1 MKKIF
6 SLYILLFSLVIS
18 AQTDYSASWEDFYS
32 YNNVKDFVKV
42 DDVLYALT
50 DNAIFTYD
58 VLSGEIKKISSIQG
72 LSGET
77 TSAIYYYESETFKG
91 VVIGYENGLV
101 EVIDDDGSI
110 TISSDIVNFNQS
122 GEKSINHISEFN
134 NKLYLSTPFA
144 VVVYD
149 IENLEFGDTYFIGN
163 NSSSIKIN
171 ETIIFNNVIY
181 AATEVGIFKAD
192 IFKADGITRT
202 LLIDFNNW
210 RQLFDGTVFKGIT
223 TFENSLYVIG
233 NSKLY
238 TIDGASLTEKPNFNP
253 LGQQIKNIKSSTTNL
268 CIALDK
274 EAIIYDNSMN
284 LVPEFTPDLDYD
296 YSLNTAFIEDNMV
309 FLATKEFGILE
320 TTISESGPTTYLEI
334 HPEGP
339 LSNAVF
345 SITAQN
351 NDLWVVYGGY
361 DGTYEPSG
369 NKQGF
374 SNFNGESWI
383 NTKYDSN
390 LPIKDLNHVTIDIN
404 AKNKVYISSFGST
417 ENITSQAT
425 GGLLVVENNEVI
437 EFYNHKNSTIEDTN
451 LTDSRVTI
459 RVSGTAFDDLGNLWV
474 TSIAG
479 SNELKKLSNSQVWSS
494 IDLSSLTTNRTAIG
508 LTEVVVD
515 RNNSIWIG
523 TRANGVY
530 VYNENGNRKEALI
543 AAPNEGNL
551 PDLNVR
557 TIAVDRSNIIWL
569 GTKSGLVVYSNASG
583 VFDEVATN
591 AQPVVINGDE
601 NGFGDRLLGNQT
613 INSIVVDGADNK
625 WFGTDRGGVLCTNPS
640 GQNTIAIFSK
650 KNSPLPSNRILKI
663 SIDKE
668 AGKVYFATDKGIVAY
683 NSNVAPFGDV
693 LEAVYAYPN
702 PALKN
707 HETVTIDGRNGTHLP
722 KGTNVKILDVAGNL
736 VHETNVIE
744 GQELQGGK
752 VVWNKRN
759 LAGNKVASGIYIV
772 LLSNDDASETAVT
785 KIAIIN

>member
-32 YNNVKDFVKV
+32 YNNVKDFTKV
-42 DDVLYALT
+42 DTIIYALT

-58 VLSGEIKKISSIQG
+58 VLSGEINKISSIQG

-77 TSAIYYYESETFKG
+77 TSAIYYNETFKR

-163 NSSSIKIN
+163 NSSSVKIN
-171 ETIIFNNVIY
+171 ETIISNNVIY

-192 IFKADGITRT
+192 ITSN

-210 RQLFDGTVFKGIT
+210 QQLFNGRDFKGVVFLDGLYIIENSILFTFDGT
-223 TFENSLYVIG
+223 N
-233 NSKLY
+233 
-238 TIDGASLTEKPNFNP
+238 LTEEKIFTKE
-253 LGQQIKNIKSSTTNL
+253 IKNIKSTTTNL
-268 CIALDK
+268 CISLDK
-274 EAIIYDNSMN
+274 EAIIYDSSMN
-284 LVPEFTPDLDYD
+284 LVQEFTPNLEYD
-296 YSLNTAFIEDNMV
+296 YTLNTAFFEDDIA

-320 TTISESGPTTYLEI
+320 TTISEPTTYLEI
-334 HPEGP
+334 HPDGP

-351 NDLWVVYGGY
+351 NDFWVVYGGY
-361 DGTYEPSG
+361 NSAFTPL
-369 NKQGF
+369 NIRNGF
-374 SNFNGESWI
+374 SKFNGENWI
-383 NTKYDSN
+383 NTNFNSS
-390 LPIKDLNHVTIDIN
+390 LPNDLVDVTIDPSHEN
-404 AKNKVYISSFGST
+404 RVYISALG
-417 ENITSQAT
+417 TSSDIDAKPT
-425 GGLLVVENNEVI
+425 GGLLVVEDNVLVQT
-437 EFYNHKNSTIEDTN
+437 YNHLNSS
-451 LTDSRVTI
+451 LTPILVSLPAINI
-459 RVSGTAFDDLGNLWV
+459 RVSGSTFDSNGNLWA
-474 TSIAG
+474 TNYETG
-479 SNELKKLSNSQVWSS
+479 EELVKLSANGQWSS
-494 IDLSSLTTNRTAIG
+494 VDLGVVQTSSAAG

-523 TRANGVY
+523 SRRNGAY
-530 VYNENGNRKEALI
+530 VYNENGSRKKALI
-543 AAPNEGNL
+543 ATPNEGNL

-557 TIAVDRSNIIWL
+557 TIAVDRSNRIWL

-601 NGFGDRLLGNQT
+601 NGFGDRLLGDQT

-625 WFGTDRGGVLCTNPS
+625 WFGTDSGGVLCTNPS
-640 GQNTIAIFSK
+640 GQTTIAIFSK

-663 SIDKE
+663 SADNA

-683 NSNVAPFGDV
+683 NSNVVPFGDV

-702 PALKN
+702 PVLKN

>member
-1 MKKIF
+1 MKNLF
-6 SLYILLFSLVIS
+6 SLYIFLFSLVIS

-32 YNNVKDFVKV
+32 YNNVKDFTKV
-42 DDVLYALT
+42 DTIIYALT

-58 VLSGEIKKISSIQG
+58 VLSGEINKLSSIQG

-77 TSAIYYYESETFKG
+77 TSTIYYNETFKR

-163 NSSSIKIN
+163 NSSSVKIN
-171 ETIIFNNVIY
+171 ETIISNNIIY
-181 AATEVGIFKAD
+181 AVTETGIFKAD
-192 IFKADGITRT
+192 ITSD

-210 RQLFDGTVFKGIT
+210 QQLFNGRDFKGVA
-223 TFENSLYVIG
+223 FLDGLYIIE
-233 NSKLY
+233 NSKLF
-238 TIDGASLTEKPNFNP
+238 TFDGVSLTEKIDFNKE
-253 LGQQIKNIKSSTTNL
+253 IKNIKSTTINL
-268 CIALDK
+268 CISLDK
-274 EAIIYDNSMN
+274 EARIYDSSMN
-284 LVPEFTPDLDYD
+284 LVQEFTPNLEYD
-296 YSLNTAFIEDNMV
+296 YSLNTALFEDDIA

-320 TTISESGPTTYLEI
+320 TKISEPTTYLEI
-334 HPEGP
+334 HPDGP
-339 LSNAVF
+339 LSNTVF

-351 NDLWVVYGGY
+351 NNFWVVYGGY
-361 DGTYEPSG
+361 NSTFTPL
-369 NKQGF
+369 NIRNGF
-374 SNFNGESWI
+374 SKFNGENWI
-383 NTKYDSN
+383 NTNFNSS
-390 LPIKDLNHVTIDIN
+390 LPNDLVDVTIDPSHEN
-404 AKNKVYISSFGST
+404 RVYISALG
-417 ENITSQAT
+417 TSSDIDAKPT
-425 GGLLVVENNEVI
+425 GGLLVVEDNILVQT
-437 EFYNHKNSTIEDTN
+437 YNHLNSS
-451 LTDSRVTI
+451 LTPILVSLPAINI
-459 RVSGTAFDDLGNLWV
+459 RVSGSTFDNNGNLWA
-474 TSIAG
+474 TNYETG
-479 SNELKKLSNSQVWSS
+479 EELVKLSANGQWSS
-494 IDLSSLTTNRTAIG
+494 VDLGVVQTSSAAG
-508 LTEVVVD
+508 LTEIIAD

-523 TRANGVY
+523 SRRNGAY
-530 VYNENGNRKEALI
+530 VYNENGSRKKALI
-543 AAPNEGNL
+543 ATPNEGNL

-557 TIAVDRSNIIWL
+557 TIAVDRSNRIWL

-601 NGFGDRLLGNQT
+601 NGFGDRLLGDQT

-625 WFGTDRGGVLCTNPS
+625 WFGTDSGGVLCTNPS
-640 GQNTIAIFSK
+640 GQTTIAIFSK

-663 SIDKE
+663 SADIA

-683 NSNVAPFGDV
+683 NSNVVPFGDV

-702 PALKN
+702 PVLKN
-707 HETVTIDGRNGTHLP
+707 NETVTIDGRNGTHLP

>member
-32 YNNVKDFVKV
+32 YNNVKDFTKV
-42 DDVLYALT
+42 DTIIYALT
-50 DNAIFTYD
+50 DNAIFTYN
-58 VLSGEIKKISSIQG
+58 VLSGEINKISSIQG

-77 TSAIYYYESETFKG
+77 TSAIYYNETFNR

-149 IENLEFGDTYFIGN
+149 IEKLEFGDTYFIGN
-163 NSSSIKIN
+163 NSSSVKIN
-171 ETIIFNNVIY
+171 ETIISNDIIY
-181 AATEVGIFKAD
+181 AATEEGVFKAD
-192 IFKADGITRT
+192 ITSN

-210 RQLFDGTVFKGIT
+210 QRLFNGRDFKGVT
-223 TFENSLYVIG
+223 TFKNDLYVIE
-233 NSKLY
+233 NSKLF
-238 TIDGASLTEKPNFNP
+238 TFDGASLTEKVNFNKE
-253 LGQQIKNIKSSTTNL
+253 IKNIKSTNTNL
-268 CIALDK
+268 CISLDK
-274 EAIIYDNSMN
+274 EARIYDSSMN
-284 LVPEFTPDLDYD
+284 LVQEFTSDLEYD
-296 YSLNTAFIEDNMV
+296 YSLNTAFFEDDMV

-320 TTISESGPTTYLEI
+320 TTISQPTTYSEI

-361 DGTYEPSG
+361 NSTFTPL
-369 NKQGF
+369 NIRNGF
-374 SNFNGESWI
+374 SKFNGENWI
-383 NTKYDSN
+383 NTNFNSS
-390 LPIKDLNHVTIDIN
+390 LPNDLVDVTIDPSHEN
-404 AKNKVYISSFGST
+404 RVYISALGASN
-417 ENITSQAT
+417 NIEAKPT
-425 GGLLVVENNEVI
+425 GGLLVVEDNVLVQT
-437 EFYNHKNSTIEDTN
+437 YNHLNSSLTPILISLPTIN
-451 LTDSRVTI
+451 I
-459 RVSGTAFDDLGNLWV
+459 RVGGSTFDSNGNLWA
-474 TSIAG
+474 TNYETG
-479 SNELKKLSNSQVWSS
+479 EELVKLSANGQWSS
-494 IDLSSLTTNRTAIG
+494 VDLGVVQTSSAAG
-508 LTEVVVD
+508 LSEVVVD

-523 TRANGVY
+523 SRRNGAY
-530 VYNENGNRKEALI
+530 VYNENGNRKKALI

-557 TIAVDRSNIIWL
+557 TIAVDRSNRIWL

-601 NGFGDRLLGNQT
+601 NGFGDRLLGDQT

-625 WFGTDRGGVLCTNPS
+625 WFGTDSGGVLCTNPS
-640 GQNTIAIFSK
+640 GQTTIAIFSK

-663 SIDKE
+663 SADKE

-772 LLSNDDASETAVT
+772 LLSNDDASETTVT

>member
-32 YNNVKDFVKV
+32 YNNVKDFTKV
-42 DDVLYALT
+42 DTIIYALT
-50 DNAIFTYD
+50 DNAIFTYN
-58 VLSGEIKKISSIQG
+58 VLSGEINKISSIQG

-77 TSAIYYYESETFKG
+77 TSAIYYNETFNR

-163 NSSSIKIN
+163 NSSSVKIN
-171 ETIIFNNVIY
+171 ETIISNDIIY
-181 AATEVGIFKAD
+181 AATEEGVFKAD
-192 IFKADGITRT
+192 ITSN

-210 RQLFDGTVFKGIT
+210 QRLFNGRDFKGIT
-223 TFENSLYVIG
+223 TFKNDLYVIE
-233 NSKLY
+233 NSKLF
-238 TIDGASLTEKPNFNP
+238 TFDGANLTENINFNKE
-253 LGQQIKNIKSSTTNL
+253 IKNIKSTNTNL
-268 CIALDK
+268 CVSLDK
-274 EAIIYDNSMN
+274 EAIIYDSSMN
-284 LVPEFTPDLDYD
+284 LVQEFTSDLEYD
-296 YSLNTAFIEDNMV
+296 YSLNTAFFEDDMV

-320 TTISESGPTTYLEI
+320 TTISQPTTYSEI

-361 DGTYEPSG
+361 NSTFTPL
-369 NKQGF
+369 NIRNGF
-374 SNFNGESWI
+374 SKFNGENWI
-383 NTKYDSN
+383 NTNFNSS
-390 LPIKDLNHVTIDIN
+390 LPNDLVDVTIDPSHEN
-404 AKNKVYISSFGST
+404 RVYISALGASN
-417 ENITSQAT
+417 NIEAKPT
-425 GGLLVVENNEVI
+425 GGLLVVEDNVLVQT
-437 EFYNHKNSTIEDTN
+437 YNHLNSSLTPILISLPTIN
-451 LTDSRVTI
+451 I
-459 RVSGTAFDDLGNLWV
+459 RVGGSTFDSNGNLWA
-474 TSIAG
+474 TNYETG
-479 SNELKKLSNSQVWSS
+479 EELVKLSANGQWSS
-494 IDLSSLTTNRTAIG
+494 VDLGVVQTSAAAG
-508 LTEVVVD
+508 LSEIIVD

-523 TRANGVY
+523 SRRNGAY
-530 VYNENGNRKEALI
+530 VYNENGNRKKALI
-543 AAPNEGNL
+543 ATPNEGNL

-557 TIAVDRSNIIWL
+557 TIAVDRSNRIWL

-640 GQNTIAIFSK
+640 GQTTIAIFSK

-663 SIDKE
+663 SADKE

-683 NSNVAPFGDV
+683 NSNVVPFGDV

>member
-32 YNNVKDFVKV
+32 YNNVKDFTKV
-42 DDVLYALT
+42 DTIIYALT
-50 DNAIFTYD
+50 DNAIFTYN
-58 VLSGEIKKISSIQG
+58 VLSGEINKISSIQG

-77 TSAIYYYESETFKG
+77 TSAIYYNETFNR

-149 IENLEFGDTYFIGN
+149 IEKLEFGDTYFIGN
-163 NSSSIKIN
+163 NSSSVKIN
-171 ETIIFNNVIY
+171 ETIISNDIIY
-181 AATEVGIFKAD
+181 AATEEGVFKAD
-192 IFKADGITRT
+192 ITSN

-210 RQLFDGTVFKGIT
+210 QRLFNGRDFKGVT
-223 TFENSLYVIG
+223 TFKNDLYVIE
-233 NSKLY
+233 NSKLF
-238 TIDGASLTEKPNFNP
+238 TFDGASLTEKVNFNKE
-253 LGQQIKNIKSSTTNL
+253 IKNIKSTNTNL
-268 CIALDK
+268 CISLDK
-274 EAIIYDNSMN
+274 EARIYDSSMN
-284 LVPEFTPDLDYD
+284 LVQEFTSDLEYD
-296 YSLNTAFIEDNMV
+296 YSLNTAFFEDDMV

-320 TTISESGPTTYLEI
+320 TTISQPTTYSEI

-361 DGTYEPSG
+361 NSTFTPL
-369 NKQGF
+369 NIRNGF
-374 SNFNGESWI
+374 SKFNGENWI
-383 NTKYDSN
+383 NTNFNSS
-390 LPIKDLNHVTIDIN
+390 LPNDLVDVTIDPSHEN
-404 AKNKVYISSFGST
+404 RVYISALGASN
-417 ENITSQAT
+417 NIEAKPT
-425 GGLLVVENNEVI
+425 GGLLVVEDNVLVQT
-437 EFYNHKNSTIEDTN
+437 YNHLNSSLTPILISLPTIN
-451 LTDSRVTI
+451 I
-459 RVSGTAFDDLGNLWV
+459 RVGGSTFDSNGNLWA
-474 TSIAG
+474 TNYETG
-479 SNELKKLSNSQVWSS
+479 EELVKLSANGQWSS
-494 IDLSSLTTNRTAIG
+494 VDLGVVQTSAAAG
-508 LTEVVVD
+508 LSEIIVD

-523 TRANGVY
+523 SRRNGAY
-530 VYNENGNRKEALI
+530 VYNENGNRKKALI

-557 TIAVDRSNIIWL
+557 TIAVDRSNRIWL

-583 VFDEVATN
+583 VFEEVATN

-640 GQNTIAIFSK
+640 GQTTIAIFSK

-663 SIDKE
+663 SADKE

-683 NSNVAPFGDV
+683 NSNVVPFGDV

>member
-32 YNNVKDFVKV
+32 YNNVKDFTKV
-42 DDVLYALT
+42 DTIIYALT

-58 VLSGEIKKISSIQG
+58 VLSGEINKISSIQG

-77 TSAIYYYESETFKG
+77 TSAIYYNETFRR

-110 TISSDIVNFNQS
+110 TISSDIINFNQS
-122 GEKSINHISEFN
+122 GEKSISHISEFN

-163 NSSSIKIN
+163 NSSSVKIN
-171 ETIIFNNVIY
+171 ETIISNNIIY
-181 AATEVGIFKAD
+181 AVTETGIFKAD
-192 IFKADGITRT
+192 ITSN

-210 RQLFDGTVFKGIT
+210 QQLFNGRDFKGVTTLKNDLYVIENSKIFTFDGTG
-223 TFENSLYVIG
+223 
-233 NSKLY
+233 
-238 TIDGASLTEKPNFNP
+238 LTEKANFTKE
-253 LGQQIKNIKSSTTNL
+253 IKNIKSTTRNL
-268 CIALDK
+268 CISLDK
-274 EAIIYDNSMN
+274 EARIYDSSMN
-284 LVPEFTPDLDYD
+284 LVQEFIPNLEYD
-296 YSLNTAFIEDNMV
+296 YSLNTAFFEDDMA

-320 TTISESGPTTYLEI
+320 TTISQPTTYLEI
-334 HPEGP
+334 HPDGP

-345 SITAQN
+345 SVTAQN
-351 NDLWVVYGGY
+351 KDFWVVYGGY
-361 DGTYEPSG
+361 NSAFTPL
-369 NKQGF
+369 NIRNGF
-374 SNFNGESWI
+374 SKFNGENWI
-383 NTKYDSN
+383 NTNFNSS
-390 LPIKDLNHVTIDIN
+390 LPNDLVDVTIDPSHEN
-404 AKNKVYISSFGST
+404 RVYISALG
-417 ENITSQAT
+417 TSSDIDAKPT
-425 GGLLVVENNEVI
+425 GGLLVVEDNILVQT
-437 EFYNHKNSTIEDTN
+437 YNHLNSS
-451 LTDSRVTI
+451 LTPILVSLPAINI
-459 RVSGTAFDDLGNLWV
+459 RVSGSTFDSNGNLWA
-474 TSIAG
+474 TNYETG
-479 SNELKKLSNSQVWSS
+479 EELVKLSANGQWSS
-494 IDLSSLTTNRTAIG
+494 VDLGVLQTSSAEG
-508 LTEVVVD
+508 LTEIIVD

-523 TRANGVY
+523 SRRNGAY
-530 VYNENGNRKEALI
+530 VYNENGSRKKALI
-543 AAPNEGNL
+543 ATPNEGNL

-557 TIAVDRSNIIWL
+557 TIAVDRSNRIWL

-601 NGFGDRLLGNQT
+601 NGFGDRLLGDQT
-613 INSIVVDGADNK
+613 INSIAVDGADNK
-625 WFGTDRGGVLCTNPS
+625 WFGTDSGGVLCTNPS
-640 GQNTIAIFSK
+640 GQTTIAIFSK

-663 SIDKE
+663 SVDNA

-683 NSNVAPFGDV
+683 NSNVVPFGDV

>member
-1 MKKIF
+1 MKNLF
-6 SLYILLFSLVIS
+6 SLYIFLFSLVIS

-32 YNNVKDFVKV
+32 YNNVKDFTKV
-42 DDVLYALT
+42 DTIIYALT

-58 VLSGEIKKISSIQG
+58 VLSGEINKLSSIQG

-77 TSAIYYYESETFKG
+77 TSTIYYNETFKR

-163 NSSSIKIN
+163 NSSSVKIN
-171 ETIIFNNVIY
+171 ETIISNNIIY
-181 AATEVGIFKAD
+181 AVTETGIFKAD
-192 IFKADGITRT
+192 ITSD

-210 RQLFDGTVFKGIT
+210 QQLFNGRDFKGVA
-223 TFENSLYVIG
+223 FLDGLYIIE
-233 NSKLY
+233 NSKLF
-238 TIDGASLTEKPNFNP
+238 TFDGVSLTEKIDFNKE
-253 LGQQIKNIKSSTTNL
+253 IKNIKATTTNL
-268 CIALDK
+268 CISLDK
-274 EAIIYDNSMN
+274 EARIYDSSMN
-284 LVPEFTPDLDYD
+284 LVQEFTPNLEYD
-296 YSLNTAFIEDNMV
+296 YSLNTALFEDDIA

-320 TTISESGPTTYLEI
+320 TKISEPTTYLEI
-334 HPEGP
+334 HPDGP
-339 LSNAVF
+339 LSNTVF

-351 NDLWVVYGGY
+351 NNFWVVYGGY
-361 DGTYEPSG
+361 NSTFTPL
-369 NKQGF
+369 NIRNGF
-374 SNFNGESWI
+374 SKFNGENWI
-383 NTKYDSN
+383 NTNFNSS
-390 LPIKDLNHVTIDIN
+390 LPNDLVDVTIDPSHEN
-404 AKNKVYISSFGST
+404 RVYISTLG
-417 ENITSQAT
+417 TSSDIDAKPT
-425 GGLLVVENNEVI
+425 GGLLVVEDNILVQT
-437 EFYNHKNSTIEDTN
+437 YNHLNSS
-451 LTDSRVTI
+451 LTPILVSLPAINI
-459 RVSGTAFDDLGNLWV
+459 RVSGSTFDNNGNLWA
-474 TSIAG
+474 TNYETG
-479 SNELKKLSNSQVWSS
+479 EELVKLSANGQWSS
-494 IDLSSLTTNRTAIG
+494 VDLGVVQTSSAAG
-508 LTEVVVD
+508 LTEIIAD

-523 TRANGVY
+523 SRRNGAY
-530 VYNENGNRKEALI
+530 VYNENGSRKKALI
-543 AAPNEGNL
+543 ATPNEGNL

-557 TIAVDRSNIIWL
+557 TIAVDRSNRIWL

-601 NGFGDRLLGNQT
+601 NGFGDRLLGDQT

-625 WFGTDRGGVLCTNPS
+625 WFGTDSGGVLCTNPS
-640 GQNTIAIFSK
+640 GQTTIAIFSK

-663 SIDKE
+663 SADIA

-683 NSNVAPFGDV
+683 NSNVVPFGDV

>member
-32 YNNVKDFVKV
+32 YNNVKDFTKV
-42 DDVLYALT
+42 DTIIYALT

-58 VLSGEIKKISSIQG
+58 VLSGEINKISSIQG

-77 TSAIYYYESETFKG
+77 TSAIYYNETFKR

-163 NSSSIKIN
+163 NSSSVKIN
-171 ETIIFNNVIY
+171 ETIISNNVIY
-181 AATEVGIFKAD
+181 AATEVGVFKAD
-192 IFKADGITRT
+192 ITSN

-210 RQLFDGTVFKGIT
+210 QQLFNGRDFKGIV
-223 TFENSLYVIG
+223 FLDGLYVIE
-233 NSKLY
+233 NSKLF
-238 TIDGASLTEKPNFNP
+238 TFDGNSLTEKVNFNKE
-253 LGQQIKNIKSSTTNL
+253 IKNIKSTPTNL
-268 CIALDK
+268 CISLDK
-274 EAIIYDNSMN
+274 EARIYDSSMN
-284 LVPEFTPDLDYD
+284 LVQEFTPDLEYD
-296 YSLNTAFIEDNMV
+296 YSLNTAFFEDGMV

-320 TTISESGPTTYLEI
+320 TTISQPTTYSEI

-345 SITAQN
+345 SITANN

-361 DGTYEPSG
+361 NSTFTPL
-369 NKQGF
+369 NIRNGF
-374 SNFNGESWI
+374 SKFNGENWI
-383 NTKYDSN
+383 NTNFNSS
-390 LPIKDLNHVTIDIN
+390 LPNDLVDVTIDPSHEN
-404 AKNKVYISSFGST
+404 RAYISALGASN
-417 ENITSQAT
+417 NIEAKPT
-425 GGLLVVENNEVI
+425 GGLLVVEDNVLVQT
-437 EFYNHKNSTIEDTN
+437 YNHLNSSLTPILISLPTIN
-451 LTDSRVTI
+451 I
-459 RVSGTAFDDLGNLWV
+459 RVGGSTFDSNGNLWA
-474 TSIAG
+474 TNYETG
-479 SNELKKLSNSQVWSS
+479 EELVKLSANGQWSS
-494 IDLSSLTTNRTAIG
+494 VDLGVVQTSGAAG
-508 LTEVVVD
+508 LSEIVVD

-523 TRANGVY
+523 SRRNGAY
-530 VYNENGNRKEALI
+530 VYNENGSRKKALI
-543 AAPNEGNL
+543 ATPNEGNL

-557 TIAVDRSNIIWL
+557 TIAVDRSNRIWL

-601 NGFGDRLLGNQT
+601 NGFGDRLLGGQT

-625 WFGTDRGGVLCTNPS
+625 WFGTDSGGVLCTNPN
-640 GQNTIAIFSK
+640 GQTTIAIFSK

-663 SIDKE
+663 SLDKE
-668 AGKVYFATDKGIVAY
+668 SGKVYFATDKGIVAY
-683 NSNVAPFGDV
+683 NSDVAPFGDV

-702 PALKN
+702 PALKI
-707 HETVTIDGRNGTHLP
+707 HETITIDGRNGTHLP

-772 LLSNDDASETAVT
+772 LLSNDDGSETAVT

>member
-1 MKKIF
+1 MKNLF
-6 SLYILLFSLVIS
+6 SLYIFLFSLVIS

-32 YNNVKDFVKV
+32 YNNVKDFTKV
-42 DDVLYALT
+42 DTIIYALT

-58 VLSGEIKKISSIQG
+58 VLSGEINKLSSIQG

-77 TSAIYYYESETFKG
+77 TSTIYYNETFKR

-163 NSSSIKIN
+163 NSSSVKIN
-171 ETIIFNNVIY
+171 ETIISNNIIY
-181 AATEVGIFKAD
+181 AVTETGIFKAD
-192 IFKADGITRT
+192 ITSD

-210 RQLFDGTVFKGIT
+210 QQLFNGRDFKGVA
-223 TFENSLYVIG
+223 FLDGLYIIE
-233 NSKLY
+233 NSKLF
-238 TIDGASLTEKPNFNP
+238 TFDGVSLTEKIDFNKE
-253 LGQQIKNIKSSTTNL
+253 IKNIKATTTNL
-268 CIALDK
+268 CISLDK
-274 EAIIYDNSMN
+274 EARIYDSSMN
-284 LVPEFTPDLDYD
+284 LVQEFTPNLEYD
-296 YSLNTAFIEDNMV
+296 YSLNTALFEDDIA

-320 TTISESGPTTYLEI
+320 TKISEPTTYLEI
-334 HPEGP
+334 HPDGP
-339 LSNAVF
+339 LSNTVF

-351 NDLWVVYGGY
+351 NNFWVVYGGY
-361 DGTYEPSG
+361 NSTFTPL
-369 NKQGF
+369 NIRNGF
-374 SNFNGESWI
+374 SKFNGENWI
-383 NTKYDSN
+383 NTNFNSS
-390 LPIKDLNHVTIDIN
+390 LPNDLVDVTIDPSHEN
-404 AKNKVYISSFGST
+404 RVYISTLG
-417 ENITSQAT
+417 TSSDIDAKPT
-425 GGLLVVENNEVI
+425 GGLLVVEDNILVQT
-437 EFYNHKNSTIEDTN
+437 YNHLNSS
-451 LTDSRVTI
+451 LTPILVSLPAINI
-459 RVSGTAFDDLGNLWV
+459 RVSGSTFDNNGNLWA
-474 TSIAG
+474 TNYETG
-479 SNELKKLSNSQVWSS
+479 EELVKLSANGQWSS
-494 IDLSSLTTNRTAIG
+494 VDLGVVQTSSAAG
-508 LTEVVVD
+508 LTEIIAD

-523 TRANGVY
+523 SRRNGAY
-530 VYNENGNRKEALI
+530 VYNENGSRKKALI
-543 AAPNEGNL
+543 ATPNEGNL

-557 TIAVDRSNIIWL
+557 TIAVDRSNRIWL

-601 NGFGDRLLGNQT
+601 NGFGDRLLGDQT

-625 WFGTDRGGVLCTNPS
+625 WFGTDSGGVLCTNPS
-640 GQNTIAIFSK
+640 GQTTIAIFSK

-663 SIDKE
+663 SADIA

-683 NSNVAPFGDV
+683 NSNVVPFGDV
-693 LEAVYAYPN
+693 LDAVYAYPN
-702 PALKN
+702 PVLKN

>member
-32 YNNVKDFVKV
+32 YNNVKDFTKV
-42 DDVLYALT
+42 DTIIYALT

-58 VLSGEIKKISSIQG
+58 VLSGEINKFSSIQG

-77 TSAIYYYESETFKG
+77 TSAIYYNETFRR

-163 NSSSIKIN
+163 NSSSVKIN
-171 ETIIFNNVIY
+171 ETIISNNVIY

-192 IFKADGITRT
+192 ITSN

-210 RQLFDGTVFKGIT
+210 QQLFNGRDFKGVVFLDGLYIIENSILFTFDGT
-223 TFENSLYVIG
+223 N
-233 NSKLY
+233 
-238 TIDGASLTEKPNFNP
+238 LTEEKIFTKE
-253 LGQQIKNIKSSTTNL
+253 IKNIKSTTTNL
-268 CIALDK
+268 CISLDK
-274 EAIIYDNSMN
+274 EAKIYDSSMN
-284 LVPEFTPDLDYD
+284 LVQEFTPNLEYD
-296 YSLNTAFIEDNMV
+296 YTLNTAFFEDDIA
-309 FLATKEFGILE
+309 FLATKEFGVLE
-320 TTISESGPTTYLEI
+320 TTISEPTTYLEI
-334 HPEGP
+334 HPDGP

-351 NDLWVVYGGY
+351 NNFWVVYGGY
-361 DGTYEPSG
+361 DSTYAPSN

-374 SNFNGESWI
+374 SHFNGESWI

-390 LPIKDLNHVTIDIN
+390 FPITDLNHVTIDLN
-404 AKNKVYISSFGST
+404 TENKVYISSFGST
-417 ENITSQAT
+417 ENIMSEAT

-437 EFYNHKNSTIEDTN
+437 EFYNHENSTIEDTN
-451 LTDSRVTI
+451 LSDSRVTI

-474 TSIAG
+474 TNIAG
-479 SNELKKLSNSQVWSS
+479 SNELKKFSNIQEWSS
-494 IDLSSLTTNRTAIG
+494 IDLSSLTTNKIAIG
-508 LTEVVVD
+508 LTEVAVD
-515 RNNSIWIG
+515 RTNSIWIG
-523 TRANGVY
+523 SRRNGAY
-530 VYNENGNRKEALI
+530 VYNENGSRKKALI
-543 AAPNEGNL
+543 ATPNEGNL

-557 TIAVDRSNIIWL
+557 TIAVDRSNRIWL

-601 NGFGDRLLGNQT
+601 NGFGDRLLGDQT

-625 WFGTDRGGVLCTNPS
+625 WFGTDSGGVLCTNPS
-640 GQNTIAIFSK
+640 GQTTIAIFSK

-663 SIDKE
+663 SADNA

-683 NSNVAPFGDV
+683 NSNVVPFGDV

-702 PALKN
+702 PVLKN

>member
-6 SLYILLFSLVIS
+6 SFYILLFSLVIS

-32 YNNVKDFVKV
+32 YNNVKDFTKV
-42 DDVLYALT
+42 DTIIYALT

-58 VLSGEIKKISSIQG
+58 VLSGEINKISSIQG

-77 TSAIYYYESETFKG
+77 TSAIYYNETFRR

-110 TISSDIVNFNQS
+110 TISSDIINFNQS
-122 GEKSINHISEFN
+122 GEKSISHISEFN

-163 NSSSIKIN
+163 NSSSVKIN
-171 ETIIFNNVIY
+171 ETIISNNVIY

-192 IFKADGITRT
+192 ITSN

-210 RQLFDGTVFKGIT
+210 QQLFNGRDFKGVTTLKNDLYVIENSKIFTFDGTG
-223 TFENSLYVIG
+223 
-233 NSKLY
+233 
-238 TIDGASLTEKPNFNP
+238 LTEKANFTKE
-253 LGQQIKNIKSSTTNL
+253 IKNIKSTSRNL
-268 CIALDK
+268 CISLDK
-274 EAIIYDNSMN
+274 EARIYDSSMN
-284 LVPEFTPDLDYD
+284 LVQEFIPNLDYD
-296 YSLNTAFIEDNMV
+296 YSLNTAFFEDDMA

-320 TTISESGPTTYLEI
+320 TTISQPTTYLEI
-334 HPEGP
+334 HPDGP

-351 NDLWVVYGGY
+351 KDFWVVYGGY
-361 DGTYEPSG
+361 NSAFTPL
-369 NKQGF
+369 NIRNGF
-374 SNFNGESWI
+374 SKFNGENWI
-383 NTKYDSN
+383 NTNFNSS
-390 LPIKDLNHVTIDIN
+390 LPNDLVDVTIDPSHEN
-404 AKNKVYISSFGST
+404 RVYISALG
-417 ENITSQAT
+417 TSSDIDAKPT
-425 GGLLVVENNEVI
+425 GGLLVVEDNILVQT
-437 EFYNHKNSTIEDTN
+437 YNHLNSS
-451 LTDSRVTI
+451 LTPILVSLPAINI
-459 RVSGTAFDDLGNLWV
+459 RVSGSTFDSNGNLWA
-474 TSIAG
+474 TNYETG
-479 SNELKKLSNSQVWSS
+479 EELVKLSANGQWSS
-494 IDLSSLTTNRTAIG
+494 VDLGVLQTSSAEG
-508 LTEVVVD
+508 LTEIIVD

-523 TRANGVY
+523 SRRNGAY
-530 VYNENGNRKEALI
+530 VYNENGSRKKALI
-543 AAPNEGNL
+543 ATPNEGNL

-557 TIAVDRSNIIWL
+557 TIAVDRSNRIWL

-601 NGFGDRLLGNQT
+601 NGFGDRLLGDQT
-613 INSIVVDGADNK
+613 INSIAVDGADNK
-625 WFGTDRGGVLCTNPS
+625 WFGTDSGGVLCTNPS
-640 GQNTIAIFSK
+640 GQTTIAIFSK

-663 SIDKE
+663 SVDNA

-683 NSNVAPFGDV
+683 NSNVVPFGDV

>member
-1 MKKIF
+1 MKNIF

-32 YNNVKDFVKV
+32 YNNVKDFTKV
-42 DDVLYALT
+42 DTIIYALT

-58 VLSGEIKKISSIQG
+58 VLSGEINKLSSIQG

-77 TSAIYYYESETFKG
+77 TSAIYYNETFRRM
-91 VVIGYENGLV
+91 VIGYENGLV

-163 NSSSIKIN
+163 NSSSVKIN
-171 ETIIFNNVIY
+171 ETIISNNVIY

-192 IFKADGITRT
+192 ITSN

-210 RQLFDGTVFKGIT
+210 QQLFNGRDFKGVVFLDGLYVIENSILFTFDGT
-223 TFENSLYVIG
+223 N
-233 NSKLY
+233 
-238 TIDGASLTEKPNFNP
+238 LTEEKIFTKE
-253 LGQQIKNIKSSTTNL
+253 IKNIKSTTTNL
-268 CIALDK
+268 CISLDK
-274 EAIIYDNSMN
+274 EARIYDSSMN
-284 LVPEFTPDLDYD
+284 LVQEFTPNLEYD
-296 YSLNTAFIEDNMV
+296 YTLNTAFFEDDIA

-320 TTISESGPTTYLEI
+320 TTISEPTTYLEI
-334 HPEGP
+334 HPDGP

-351 NDLWVVYGGY
+351 NDFWVVYGGY
-361 DGTYEPSG
+361 NSAFRPL
-369 NKQGF
+369 NIRNGF
-374 SNFNGESWI
+374 SKFNGENWI
-383 NTKYDSN
+383 NTNFNSS
-390 LPIKDLNHVTIDIN
+390 LPNDLVDVTIDPSHEN
-404 AKNKVYISSFGST
+404 RVYISALG
-417 ENITSQAT
+417 TSSDIDAKPT
-425 GGLLVVENNEVI
+425 GGLLVVEDNVLVQT
-437 EFYNHKNSTIEDTN
+437 YNHLNSS
-451 LTDSRVTI
+451 LTPILVSLPAINI
-459 RVSGTAFDDLGNLWV
+459 RVSGSTFDSNGNLWA
-474 TSIAG
+474 TNYETG
-479 SNELKKLSNSQVWSS
+479 EELVKLSANGQWSS
-494 IDLSSLTTNRTAIG
+494 VDLGVVQTSSAAG

-523 TRANGVY
+523 SRRNGAY
-530 VYNENGNRKEALI
+530 VYNENGRRKKALI
-543 AAPNEGNL
+543 ATPNEGNL

-557 TIAVDRSNIIWL
+557 TIAVDRSNRIWL

-583 VFDEVATN
+583 IFDEVATN

-601 NGFGDRLLGNQT
+601 NGFGDRLLGDQT

-625 WFGTDRGGVLCTNPS
+625 WFGTDSGGVLCTNPS
-640 GQNTIAIFSK
+640 GQTTIAIFSK

-663 SIDKE
+663 SADNA

-683 NSNVAPFGDV
+683 NSNVVPFGDV

-702 PALKN
+702 PVLKN

>member
-32 YNNVKDFVKV
+32 YNNVKDFTKV
-42 DDVLYALT
+42 DTIIYALT

-58 VLSGEIKKISSIQG
+58 VLSGEINKISSIQG

-77 TSAIYYYESETFKG
+77 TSAIYYNETFKR

-163 NSSSIKIN
+163 NSSSVKIN
-171 ETIIFNNVIY
+171 ETIIANNVIY
-181 AATEVGIFKAD
+181 AATEEGVFKAD
-192 IFKADGITRT
+192 ITSN

-210 RQLFDGTVFKGIT
+210 QQLFNGRDFKGVT
-223 TFENSLYVIG
+223 TFKNDLYVIE
-233 NSKLY
+233 NSKLFAF
-238 TIDGASLTEKPNFNP
+238 DGASLTEKVKFNKE
-253 LGQQIKNIKSSTTNL
+253 IKNIKSTNTNL
-268 CIALDK
+268 CISLDK
-274 EAIIYDNSMN
+274 EARIYDSSMN
-284 LVPEFTPDLDYD
+284 LVQEFTPNSEYD
-296 YSLNTAFIEDNMV
+296 YSLNTAFFEDDMV

-320 TTISESGPTTYLEI
+320 TTISQPTTYSEI

-361 DGTYEPSG
+361 NSTFTPL
-369 NKQGF
+369 NIRNGF
-374 SNFNGESWI
+374 SKFNGENWI
-383 NTKYDSN
+383 NTNFNSS
-390 LPIKDLNHVTIDIN
+390 LPNDLVDVTIDPSHEN
-404 AKNKVYISSFGST
+404 RVYISALGASN
-417 ENITSQAT
+417 NIEAKPT
-425 GGLLVVENNEVI
+425 GGLLVVEDNVLVQT
-437 EFYNHKNSTIEDTN
+437 YNHLNSSLTPILISLPTIN
-451 LTDSRVTI
+451 I
-459 RVSGTAFDDLGNLWV
+459 RVGGSTFDSNGNLWA
-474 TSIAG
+474 TNYETG
-479 SNELKKLSNSQVWSS
+479 EELVKLSENGQWSS
-494 IDLSSLTTNRTAIG
+494 VDLGVVQTSAAPG
-508 LTEVVVD
+508 LSEIIVD

-523 TRANGVY
+523 SRRNGAY
-530 VYNENGNRKEALI
+530 VYNENGNRKKALI

-557 TIAVDRSNIIWL
+557 TIAVDRSNRIWL

-613 INSIVVDGADNK
+613 INSILVDGADNK
-625 WFGTDRGGVLCTNPS
+625 WFGTDSGGVLCTNPS
-640 GQNTIAIFSK
+640 GQTTIAIFSK

-663 SIDKE
+663 SVDKE

-759 LAGNKVASGIYIV
+759 LAGNKVTSGVYIV
-772 LLSNDDASETAVT
+772 LLSNDDASETAIT

>member
-6 SLYILLFSLVIS
+6 SLYVLLFSLVIS

-32 YNNVKDFVKV
+32 YNNVKDFTKV
-42 DDVLYALT
+42 DTIIYALT

-58 VLSGEIKKISSIQG
+58 VLSGEINKISSIQG

-77 TSAIYYYESETFKG
+77 TSAIYYNETFKR

-163 NSSSIKIN
+163 NSSSVKIN
-171 ETIIFNNVIY
+171 ETIISNNVIY

-192 IFKADGITRT
+192 ITSN

-210 RQLFDGTVFKGIT
+210 QQLFNGRDFKGIV
-223 TFENSLYVIG
+223 FLDGLYVIE
-233 NSKLY
+233 NSKLF
-238 TIDGASLTEKPNFNP
+238 TFDGANLTEEVNFNKE
-253 LGQQIKNIKSSTTNL
+253 IKNIKSTTTNL
-268 CIALDK
+268 CISLDK
-274 EAIIYDNSMN
+274 EAKVYDSSLN
-284 LVPEFTPDLDYD
+284 LVQEFIPNLEYD
-296 YSLNTAFIEDNMV
+296 YTLNTAFFEDDIA
-309 FLATKEFGILE
+309 FLATKEFGILKAK
-320 TTISESGPTTYLEI
+320 TSKPAIYLEI
-334 HPEGP
+334 HPDGP

-351 NDLWVVYGGY
+351 NNFWVVYGGY
-361 DGTYEPSG
+361 NSTFTPL
-369 NKQGF
+369 NIRNGF
-374 SNFNGESWI
+374 SKFNGENWI
-383 NTKYDSN
+383 NTNFNSS
-390 LPIKDLNHVTIDIN
+390 LPNDLVDVTIDPSHEN
-404 AKNKVYISSFGST
+404 RVYISALGASN
-417 ENITSQAT
+417 NIEAKPT
-425 GGLLVVENNEVI
+425 GGLLVVEDNVLVQT
-437 EFYNHKNSTIEDTN
+437 YNHLNSSLTPILISLPTIN
-451 LTDSRVTI
+451 I
-459 RVSGTAFDDLGNLWV
+459 RVGGSTFDSNGNLWA
-474 TSIAG
+474 TNYETG
-479 SNELKKLSNSQVWSS
+479 EELVKLSANGQWSS
-494 IDLSSLTTNRTAIG
+494 VDLGVVQTSAAAG
-508 LTEVVVD
+508 LSEIIVD
-515 RNNSIWIG
+515 QNNSIWISS
-523 TRANGVY
+523 RRNGAY
-530 VYNENGNRKEALI
+530 VYNENGNRKKALI
-543 AAPNEGNL
+543 ATPNEGNL

-557 TIAVDRSNIIWL
+557 TIAVDRSNRIWL

-601 NGFGDRLLGNQT
+601 NGFGDRLLGDQT

-625 WFGTDRGGVLCTNPS
+625 WFGTDSGGVLYTNPS
-640 GQNTIAIFSK
+640 GQTTIAIFSK

-663 SIDKE
+663 STDNA

-702 PALKN
+702 PALNN

>member
-1 MKKIF
+1 MKNLF
-6 SLYILLFSLVIS
+6 SLYIFLFSLVIS

-32 YNNVKDFVKV
+32 YNNVKDFTKV
-42 DDVLYALT
+42 DTIIYALT

-58 VLSGEIKKISSIQG
+58 VLSGEINKLSSIQG

-77 TSAIYYYESETFKG
+77 TSTIYYNETFKR

-163 NSSSIKIN
+163 NSSSVKIN
-171 ETIIFNNVIY
+171 ETIISNNIIY
-181 AATEVGIFKAD
+181 AVTETGIFKAD
-192 IFKADGITRT
+192 ITSD

-210 RQLFDGTVFKGIT
+210 QQLFNGRDFKGVA
-223 TFENSLYVIG
+223 FLDGLYIIE
-233 NSKLY
+233 NSKLF
-238 TIDGASLTEKPNFNP
+238 TFDGVSLTEKIDFNKE
-253 LGQQIKNIKSSTTNL
+253 IKNIKSTTINL
-268 CIALDK
+268 CISLDK
-274 EAIIYDNSMN
+274 EARIYDSSMN
-284 LVPEFTPDLDYD
+284 LVQEFTPNLEYD
-296 YSLNTAFIEDNMV
+296 YSLNTALFEDDIA

-320 TTISESGPTTYLEI
+320 TKISEPTTYLEI
-334 HPEGP
+334 HPDGP
-339 LSNAVF
+339 LSNTVF

-351 NDLWVVYGGY
+351 NNFWVVYGGY
-361 DGTYEPSG
+361 NSTFTPL
-369 NKQGF
+369 NIRNGF
-374 SNFNGESWI
+374 SKFNGENWI
-383 NTKYDSN
+383 NTNFNSS
-390 LPIKDLNHVTIDIN
+390 LPNDLVDVTIDPSHEN
-404 AKNKVYISSFGST
+404 RVYISALG
-417 ENITSQAT
+417 TSSDIDAKPT
-425 GGLLVVENNEVI
+425 GGLLVVEDNILVQT
-437 EFYNHKNSTIEDTN
+437 YNHLNSS
-451 LTDSRVTI
+451 LTPILVSLPAINI
-459 RVSGTAFDDLGNLWV
+459 RVSGSTFDNNGNLWA
-474 TSIAG
+474 TNYETG
-479 SNELKKLSNSQVWSS
+479 EELVKLSANGQWSS
-494 IDLSSLTTNRTAIG
+494 VDLGVVQTSSAAG
-508 LTEVVVD
+508 LTEIIAD

-523 TRANGVY
+523 SRRNGAY
-530 VYNENGNRKEALI
+530 VYNENGSRKKALI
-543 AAPNEGNL
+543 ATPNEGNL

-557 TIAVDRSNIIWL
+557 TIAVDRSNRIWL

-601 NGFGDRLLGNQT
+601 NGFGDRLLGDQT

-625 WFGTDRGGVLCTNPS
+625 WFGTDSGGVLCTNPS
-640 GQNTIAIFSK
+640 GQTTIAIFSK

-663 SIDKE
+663 SADIA

-683 NSNVAPFGDV
+683 NSNVVPFGDV

-702 PALKN
+702 PVLKN

>member
-32 YNNVKDFVKV
+32 YNNVKDFTKV
-42 DDVLYALT
+42 DTIIYALT
-50 DNAIFTYD
+50 DNAIFTYN
-58 VLSGEIKKISSIQG
+58 VLSGEINKISSIQG

-77 TSAIYYYESETFKG
+77 TSAIYYNETFNR

-149 IENLEFGDTYFIGN
+149 IEKLEFGDTYFIGN
-163 NSSSIKIN
+163 NSSSVKIN
-171 ETIIFNNVIY
+171 ETIISNDIIY
-181 AATEVGIFKAD
+181 AATEEGVFKAD
-192 IFKADGITRT
+192 ITSN

-210 RQLFDGTVFKGIT
+210 QRLFNGRDFKGVT
-223 TFENSLYVIG
+223 TFKNDLYVIE
-233 NSKLY
+233 NSKLF
-238 TIDGASLTEKPNFNP
+238 TFDGASLTEKVNFNKE
-253 LGQQIKNIKSSTTNL
+253 IKNIKSTNTNL
-268 CIALDK
+268 CISLDK
-274 EAIIYDNSMN
+274 EARIYDSSMN
-284 LVPEFTPDLDYD
+284 LVQEFTSDLEYD
-296 YSLNTAFIEDNMV
+296 YSLNTAFFEDDMV

-320 TTISESGPTTYLEI
+320 TTISQPTTYSEI

-361 DGTYEPSG
+361 NSTFTPL
-369 NKQGF
+369 NIRNGF
-374 SNFNGESWI
+374 SKFNGENWI
-383 NTKYDSN
+383 NTNFNSS
-390 LPIKDLNHVTIDIN
+390 LPNDLVDVTIDPSHEN
-404 AKNKVYISSFGST
+404 RVYISALGASN
-417 ENITSQAT
+417 NIEAKPT
-425 GGLLVVENNEVI
+425 GGLLVVEDNVLVQT
-437 EFYNHKNSTIEDTN
+437 YNHLNSSLTPILISLPTIN
-451 LTDSRVTI
+451 I
-459 RVSGTAFDDLGNLWV
+459 RVGGSTFDSNGNLWA
-474 TSIAG
+474 TNYETG
-479 SNELKKLSNSQVWSS
+479 EELVKLSANGQWSS
-494 IDLSSLTTNRTAIG
+494 VDLGVVQTSAAAG
-508 LTEVVVD
+508 LSEIIVD

-523 TRANGVY
+523 SRRNGAY
-530 VYNENGNRKEALI
+530 VYNENGNRKKALI

-557 TIAVDRSNIIWL
+557 TIAVDRSNRIWL
-569 GTKSGLVVYSNASG
+569 GTKSGLVVYSNVSG

-625 WFGTDRGGVLCTNPS
+625 WFGTDRGGVLYTNPS
-640 GQNTIAIFSK
+640 GQTTIAIFSK

-663 SIDKE
+663 SADKE

-683 NSNVAPFGDV
+683 NSNVVPFGDV

-759 LAGNKVASGIYIV
+759 LAGNKVTSGVYIV
-772 LLSNDDASETAVT
+772 LLSNDDASETAIT